1 MFTGFKNELQNLTRA
16 VELQYKFVEFSKTY
30 GCETE
35 QHWLT
40 SKIVDIL
47 ITVVNF

>member
-1 MFTGFKNELQNLTRA
+1 MNCKNLTGA
-16 VELQYKFVEFSKTY
+16 VELQYKFVEFSKTCR
-30 GCETE
+30 CETE

-40 SKIVDIL
+40 SKIADIL

>member
-1 MFTGFKNELQNLTRA
+1 MNCKNLTRA
-16 VELQYKFVEFSKTY
+16 VELQYKFVEFSETF

-40 SKIVDIL
+40 PKIVDIL
-47 ITVVNF
+47 IIVVNF

>member
-1 MFTGFKNELQNLTRA
+1 MNCKNVTRA
-16 VELQYKFVEFSKTY
+16 VELQYKFVEFSKTF

-47 ITVVNF
+47 ITLVNF